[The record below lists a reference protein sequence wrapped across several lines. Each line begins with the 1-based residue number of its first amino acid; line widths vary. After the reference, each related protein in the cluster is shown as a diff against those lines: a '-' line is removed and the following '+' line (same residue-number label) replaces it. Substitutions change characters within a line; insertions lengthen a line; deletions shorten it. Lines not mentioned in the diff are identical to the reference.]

1 MIAVS
6 QGCDYGCSLG
16 VQKRPFDFPFSGN
29 HGVFQKRVEPNA
41 LNYEATVRSTSVVLI
56 RA

>member
-1 MIAVS
+1 MIAIFE
-6 QGCDYGCSLG
+6 GCDYGCPTR
-16 VQKRPFDFPFSGN
+16 VQKRPFDFPFSDI
-29 HGVFQKRVEPNA
+29 HSVFQQRVEPNA

>member
-1 MIAVS
+1 MIAIL
-6 QGCDYGCSLG
+6 QGCDYGCLIR
-16 VQKRPFDFPFSGN
+16 VQNRPFDFPFSGI
-29 HGVFQKRVEPNA
+29 HGVFQQRVEPNA

>member
-1 MIAVS
+1 MIAIF